1 MISFRPHTL
10 KYASVISGYEDEK
23 GDYIAGRVEFT
34 EPAIPCRFEPNGKAS
49 SVAFADG
56 RTYVYQYVVY
66 LDRNCRTFDLDE
78 IVRLYD
84 ADGNI
89 VAEYKVQGFHRGQL
103 NSKLWL

>member
-10 KYASVISGYEDEK
+10 KYAVISEGHFDEI
-23 GDYIAGRVEFT
+23 GDYVVGSVEFN
-34 EPAIPCRFEPNGKAS
+34 EEAIPCRYEPNGRAS

-66 LDRNCRTFDLDE
+66 LDVNCRKFELDE
-78 IVRLYD
+78 TVRLYD
-84 ADGNI
+84 TEGNMI
-89 VAEYKVQGFHRGQL
+89 AEYKVQGFHRGQL